1 LQTNHRELK
10 EKIQRN
16 HTLIAGMK
24 TAFAA
29 ESKKNGTEAIQARRT
44 AALES
49 KAKHQTMLDKIER
62 EIPIIEAALKDI
74 YEERSQCQQQ
84 IEEAMQNRQAA
95 QERVQ
100 QIQGNLNA
108 LRQRQG
114 SGDPLAAFGRNLRAV
129 YQAIDRTQWVHSK
142 PIGPLGMHVSIKTS
156 ETRYQKLLDVMLS
169 SSLTSWAVRDS
180 RDKRTLLNIFQQC
193 IARAGT

>member
-1 LQTNHRELK
+1 MQTNLRDLK
-10 EKIQRN
+10 DKITRN
-16 HTLIAGMK
+16 QSLIAGMK
-24 TAFAA
+24 KAYDA
-29 ESKKNGTEAIQARRT
+29 ESKKNGTDELQKRRT
-44 AALES
+44 AALEN

-62 EIPIIEAALKDI
+62 EIPIIEASLKDI
-74 YEERSQCQQQ
+74 YQERSEHQQQ
-84 IEEAMQNRQAA
+84 IEEAMHNRQAA